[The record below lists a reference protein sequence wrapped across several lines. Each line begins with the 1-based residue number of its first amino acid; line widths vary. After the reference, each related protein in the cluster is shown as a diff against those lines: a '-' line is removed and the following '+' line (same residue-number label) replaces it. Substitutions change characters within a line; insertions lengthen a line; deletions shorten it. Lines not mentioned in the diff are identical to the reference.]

1 MVLTD
6 LVNNPLQKTLTTP
19 YLCGF
24 PSFFVTDPSLKYF
37 DMVDI
42 LSAGPGNV
50 SMYITFAL
58 MPLGGARESIFGA
71 LSGMM

>member
-1 MVLTD
+1 MWFSLI
-6 LVNNPLQKTLTTP
+6 
-19 YLCGF
+19 
-24 PSFFVTDPSLKYF
+24 FVTDPSLKYF

-58 MPLGGARESIFGA
+58 MPLGGAPESIFGA